1 MPRLKLNMKFSV
13 FGTNSFC
20 YIVNRIQEKMDT
32 NRQDEMKEIYSELGL
47 DVLNNVAGGREMRE
61 SEREEHM
68 EIFKRYRQRQM
79 ELLEMKAYDEQIAL
93 RNRFFAAA
101 KRWTDDIQ
109 ASSEDSEDIHFA
121 DYFEL

>member
-1 MPRLKLNMKFSV
+1 MKYNQKLFERKE
-13 FGTNSFC
+13 
-20 YIVNRIQEKMDT
+20 EKMDT

>member
-1 MPRLKLNMKFSV
+1 MKYNQRLFE
-13 FGTNSFC
+13 
-20 YIVNRIQEKMDT
+20 RIEEKMDT

-101 KRWTDDIQ
+101 KRWNDDIQ

>member
-1 MPRLKLNMKFSV
+1 M
-13 FGTNSFC
+13 
-20 YIVNRIQEKMDT
+20 
-32 NRQDEMKEIYSELGL
+32 LGRG
-47 DVLNNVAGGREMRE
+47 VT
-61 SEREEHM
+61 
-68 EIFKRYRQRQM
+68 M